1 LQSIHDEYF
10 AREDGKLKGAKRQKR
25 EWIGDT
31 ARLGSRAIAEIKR
44 SDVTRLLDEVEDD
57 TVQEQ
62 RGAFSPSCLRSS
74 IGMRRT
80 ARSLMSRAGVDA
92 DIAARCRAQIGG
104 VRAIMVATPFTKRKS
119 RHSRC
124 WREANPSLR
133 KKSGNWQ
140 KQLANRL
147 PTL

>member
-1 LQSIHDEYF
+1 MQSIHDEYF

-31 ARLGSRAIAEIKR
+31 ARLGSRVIAEIKR

-92 DIAARCRAQIGG
+92 DIAERCRAQDRRRARDYGRHAFYKEKKQALAVLAGGEPVSPKEIG
-104 VRAIMVATPFTKRKS
+104 
-119 RHSRC
+119 
-124 WREANPSLR
+124 
-133 KKSGNWQ
+133 
-140 KQLANRL
+140 QLAKAVSQ
-147 PTL
+147 